1 MASNGQLRRAVKYA
15 RRNGW
20 RIDHTADTVF
30 RTWPVGGWVRAIQVE
45 WDGRRRHVLRVRELN
60 MMDGRRV
67 SIGRAIR
74 VLTAEY
80 DDHGNMIA

>member
-20 RIDHTADTVF
+20 QIDHTVDTVF
-30 RTWPVGGWVRAIQVE
+30 RTWPTGGWVRAIQVE
-45 WDGRRRHVLRVRELN
+45 WDVPRRRVLWVRELN

-67 SIGRAIR
+67 SIRRAIR

-80 DDHGNMIA
+80 DDLGQPMA